1 MSAKDSTK
9 KTPRPSLTMVRRL
22 LKETQF
28 DPRKLPYSIITDCA
42 NPEYYTIEAIRCLR
56 EAQAVTGKSV
66 QWVMHMIHA
75 ARYIVC
81 ALMAKKC
88 GS

>member
-1 MSAKDSTK
+1 
-9 KTPRPSLTMVRRL
+9 
-22 LKETQF
+22 
-28 DPRKLPYSIITDCA
+28 
-42 NPEYYTIEAIRCLR
+42 LR